1 MKRFTNLINGHRL
14 LIGALLLLIII
25 PFGCSKKKQEA
36 KEIKIGAILPLTGS
50 GAKYGQSAKKGID
63 LAVEEI
69 NALGGIRDKT
79 LRVIYEDSMLDPKQ
93 GVSAINKLVTV
104 NKVPAIIGAMAS
116 SVTLAIA
123 PIAEKNNIVLLSP
136 ASSAPE
142 ISKAG
147 DYIFRN
153 TYSDIYE
160 GPKISSYAYD
170 ELGFRRV
177 AILYINND
185 FGVGLSKAFQQSFVR
200 LGGKIVVVESYEQDS
215 SDFRTQLN
223 KIKQSEPDSIYL
235 VGYAEMGLIL
245 RQAKETG
252 MSNQFLSCIMFEDP
266 KILEVAK
273 EAAEGII
280 YAYPAYDPD
289 GGQQNV
295 SNFVSKF
302 QQKYNKKPDV
312 YAASSYD
319 SLKIL
324 AYAVN
329 KGGFG
334 AASIKQTLYSIK
346 DFPGVT
352 GSTTFD
358 SNGDVTKPIG
368 IKQVQ
373 NGKFTWLQTEF

>member
-1 MKRFTNLINGHRL
+1 MKRLTNLITGQTL
-14 LIGALLLLIII
+14 LIVVLGLLIAF
-25 PFGCSKKKQEA
+25 PFGCSKKESETD
-36 KEIKIGAILPLTGS
+36 EIIIGAILPLTGS
-50 GAKYGQSAKKGID
+50 GAKYGQSAKKGTD

-123 PIAEKNNIVLLSP
+123 PIAEKNNVVLLSP

-160 GPKISSYAYD
+160 GLRMGTYAYK
-170 ELGFRRV
+170 ELKLRRMAV
-177 AILYINND
+177 LHINND
-185 FGVGLSKAFQQSFVR
+185 FGVGLRKTFGQSFVK
-200 LGGKIVVVESYEQDS
+200 LGGEVVATESYEQGAT
-215 SDFRTQLN
+215 DFRTQLN
-223 KIKQSEPDSIYL
+223 KVKQSEPDAIYI
-235 VGYAEMGLIL
+235 VGYSEMGQLL
-245 RQAKETG
+245 RQAKEIG
-252 MSNQFLSCIMFEDP
+252 INIPFISCIMFEDP
-266 KILEVAK
+266 KILEIAK
-273 EAAEGII
+273 EAAEGVI
-280 YAYPAYDPD
+280 YAYPAYAPVS
-289 GGQQNV
+289 GQQNV
-295 SNFVSKF
+295 SRFVSKF
-302 QQKYNKKPDV
+302 EQKHNEKPDI

-319 SLKIL
+319 ALKIL
-324 AYAVN
+324 AYAIDR
-329 KGGFG
+329 GGF
-334 AASIKQTLYSIK
+334 SSEEIKKSLYSIK

-368 IKQVQ
+368 IKKVQ
-373 NGKFTWLQTEF
+373 NGIFTWAQTEF

>member
-1 MKRFTNLINGHRL
+1 MKRSGNQIDWCKL
-14 LIGALLLLIII
+14 LALGVLCALLLIV
-25 PFGCSKKKQEA
+25 GCSKKDSM
-36 KEIKIGAILPLTGS
+36 EIKIGAILPLTGD
-50 GAKYGQSAKKGID
+50 GAKYGQSAKRGID

-69 NALGGIRDKT
+69 NGSGGVRNRK
-79 LRVIYEDSMLDPKQ
+79 LRIIYEDSMLDPKQ
-93 GVSAINKLVTV
+93 GVSAISKLVTV

-123 PIAEKNNIVLLSP
+123 PIAEKNNVVLLSP

-170 ELGFRRV
+170 KIGSRRS

-185 FGVGLSKAFQQSFVR
+185 FGVGLSKAFQESFVG
-200 LGGKIVVVESYEQDS
+200 LGGKIVAAETYEQGS
-215 SDFRTQLN
+215 SDFRTQLS

-235 VGYAEMGLIL
+235 VGYAEIGPIL

-252 MSNQFLSCIMFEDP
+252 MSHQFLSCIMFEDP

-273 EAAEGII
+273 EAAEGVI
-280 YAYPAYDPD
+280 YAYPAYNPE
-289 GGQQNV
+289 GNQHGV
-295 SNFVSKF
+295 TNFVQKF
-302 QQKYNKKPDV
+302 RQKHNKEADV

-319 SLKIL
+319 ALKIL
-324 AYAVN
+324 AHAIN
-329 KGGFG
+329 LGGFK
-334 AASIKQTLYSIK
+334 AASIKEALYSVK

-352 GSTTFD
+352 GATTFD

-373 NGKFTWLQTEF
+373 NGKFTWLEIKF